1 MGDKN
6 RMKRPSN
13 GRPYSTTIKDIAAD
27 LGVSAATVSR
37 AFSKPDLLRDE
48 TRELVLDAAER
59 LGYHPNL
66 VARDLRL
73 RETRLAFVVVPSL
86 SPFFLEVFR
95 GAEQAAREAGYAL
108 LMGHTDRDQA
118 REQAFFDQVAS
129 HRADGVILVTSAG
142 HSAIAARKARM
153 PPVIVA
159 LETVEG
165 VELPTVR
172 VDHTAGAVE
181 ATRHLIRLG
190 HRRIGHI
197 AGPGHVS
204 MAVHRR
210 EGYEQALREAK
221 CELDP
226 ALVVEGAFNPASG
239 ETAMLQLMTSRNPPT
254 AVFCGN
260 DEMAVGAI
268 LAANRLKLRV
278 PEDVSIIGFDDQ
290 RLAGL
295 YNPGITTIQ
304 IPTTD
309 LGFLAMV
316 QLKRLLTGDLVTR
329 DIMLPTRLI
338 ERSSTAPPKV

>member
-1 MGDKN
+1 
-6 RMKRPSN
+6 MKRGTG
-13 GRPYSTTIKDIAAD
+13 GRPHSTTIKDVAAE
-27 LGVSAATVSR
+27 LGMSAATVSR
-37 AFSKPDLLRDE
+37 AFSRPSLLRDE
-48 TRELVLDAAER
+48 TRELVLSAAER

-108 LMGHTDRDQA
+108 LMGHTDRDHT

-129 HRADGVILVTSAG
+129 HRADGVILVTSAA
-142 HSAIAARKARM
+142 HSAIADRKKRM
-153 PPVIVA
+153 PPAIVA

-165 VELPTVR
+165 ADLPTVR
-172 VDHTAGAVE
+172 VDHTAGAAE
-181 ATRHLIRLG
+181 ATRHLIRMG

-197 AGPGHVS
+197 AGPAHVA

-210 EGYEQALREAK
+210 EGYELALREAG
-221 CELDP
+221 CEVDP
-226 ALVVEGAFNPASG
+226 TLIAEGAFNPASG
-239 ETAMLQLMTSRNPPT
+239 ETAMLQIMTSRAPPT
-254 AVFCGN
+254 AVFAGN
-260 DEMAVGAI
+260 DEMALGAI
-268 LAANRLKLRV
+268 IAAKRLNLRV
-278 PEDVSIIGFDDQ
+278 PQDVSVIGFDDQ

-295 YNPGITTIQ
+295 YDPGITTIQ

-316 QLKRLLTGDLVTR
+316 QLKRLLAGDLVTR
-329 DIMLPTRLI
+329 EIVLPTRLV
-338 ERSSTAPPKV
+338 ERSSTAPPRT